1 MGGPSARGKSWGSRA
16 PLGTHGGAEGA
27 VLRVQIG
34 AKLTPKRLSKGFKF
48 AHTGC
53 LGAPGPF
60 ARSPSA
66 AALPHTSDPSPC
78 SPRGPSQRPGGSL
91 QSAGPLHTKAP
102 LFSSWGRV
110 VLLCSPRPF
119 LNGWTCFFFK
129 FHLQHPGSTHTR
141 THPKL
146 HHHPKTKPCLFP
158 IQEMA

>member
-1 MGGPSARGKSWGSRA
+1 MSAQFGGDAFLSGNFGSVLGRFKPVAGGSLEFWGGQAPGASLGGRGGPWGPMGGPRGPFCRSKSGQNLPPNGSQ
-16 PLGTHGGAEGA
+16 EC
-27 VLRVQIG
+27 
-34 AKLTPKRLSKGFKF
+34 KF

-60 ARSPSA
+60 AWGPSA

-102 LFSSWGRV
+102 LFSSWGKV

-119 LNGWTCFFFK
+119 LNGWTWFFF
-129 FHLQHPGSTHTR
+129 
-141 THPKL
+141 
-146 HHHPKTKPCLFP
+146 
-158 IQEMA
+158 